1 MMPWLVPVCSREDL
15 KNAVET
21 AGAPL
26 FSGAP
31 IAGLVPGVTNYPF
44 DACAYVWAPG
54 APLEWVFE
62 FKARSGSYSLA
73 DAIRALETKCRK
85 LSTEKY
91 RAMLVG
97 FAGSATTEVRVWLV
111 EDKLRIVLLL

>member
-1 MMPWLVPVCSREDL
+1 MPWLVPVCSREDL

-44 DACAYVWAPG
+44 DACAY
-54 APLEWVFE
+54 
-62 FKARSGSYSLA
+62 
-73 DAIRALETKCRK
+73 
-85 LSTEKY
+85 
-91 RAMLVG
+91 
-97 FAGSATTEVRVWLV
+97 
-111 EDKLRIVLLL
+111 